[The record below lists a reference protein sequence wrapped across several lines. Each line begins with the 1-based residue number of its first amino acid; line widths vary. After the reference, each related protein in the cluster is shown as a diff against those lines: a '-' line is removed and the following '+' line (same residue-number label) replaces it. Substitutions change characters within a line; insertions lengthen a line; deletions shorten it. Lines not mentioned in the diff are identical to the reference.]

1 MLWETGF
8 IEESDTMPQTVPRS
22 GCSPPSTSQGERA
35 VPASPADLQ
44 HLLRLLGAA
53 SPPEPM
59 LHSPPNPHNKPPPP
73 YPEDNSNTVLLDRL
87 YDFEGYLTP
96 SPSSDEGTIPTVALQ
111 PASPYSSLQPS
122 SPYSSLQPSS
132 PYNSLQ
138 PSSPYSSLQYNSPQ
152 VYIKEEPNRL
162 TVPEFASPYPLSP
175 SGSCVSYGSQNQYSS
190 PVPQHD
196 EYIDIEELLKENQ
209 ILQDSIQHNYITPKI
224 EVEERRDHILLRSA
238 LEDTTFQKRLNLRP
252 IPLELG
258 TVKMEESSGGDDA
271 LVAPDIDHV
280 LSMAIEQT
288 KRDVDNTCTVLGI
301 SPDPML
307 WSTGD
312 VKAWVMF
319 TLQHYNLP
327 MVPMENFTMEGA
339 ALVSLTEDEF
349 NQRAPQAGST
359 LYAQLEIWRTSQ
371 RSEHQNIS
379 TSPIPTPAGLPS
391 ADDMSEDEESETVNT
406 STSTAGGKAKTG
418 STHIHLW
425 QFLKELLASPHVH
438 GSAIRWLDRSSGV
451 FKIEDSVRVARLWG
465 KRKNRPAMNYDKLSR
480 SIRQYYKKGI
490 MKKTERSQR
499 LVYQF
504 CHPYCL

>member
-1 MLWETGF
+1 MLWETSF

-22 GCSPPSTSQGERA
+22 GCSPPSASQGERA
-35 VPASPADLQ
+35 VPGSPADLQ

-73 YPEDNSNTVLLDRL
+73 YPEDNTNNVFLERL
-87 YDFEGYLTP
+87 YDFEGYPTP
-96 SPSSDEGTIPTVALQ
+96 SPSSDEGSIPAVT
-111 PASPYSSLQPS
+111 
-122 SPYSSLQPSS
+122 
-132 PYNSLQ
+132 LQ
-138 PSSPYSSLQYNSPQ
+138 PSSPYSSLQYSPQ

-162 TVPEFASPYPLSP
+162 AVPGFASPYPLSP
-175 SGSCVSYGSQNQYSS
+175 SGSCVSYGSHNQYSS
-190 PVPQHD
+190 PVPQHE

-209 ILQDSIQHNYITPKI
+209 ILQESVQHSYITPKI
-224 EVEERRDHILLRSA
+224 EVEEPRDHILLRSA
-238 LEDTTFQKRLNLRP
+238 LEDTSFQKRLNLRP

-258 TVKMEESSGGDDA
+258 SVKMEESSGGDDS
-271 LVAPDIDHV
+271 LVAPDIDRV

-301 SPDPML
+301 SPDPMQ

-312 VKAWVMF
+312 VKSWVMF

-327 MVPMENFTMEGA
+327 MVPMENFTMDGA
-339 ALVSLTEDEF
+339 ALVALTEEEF
-349 NQRAPQAGST
+349 NHRAPQAGST

-371 RSEHQNIS
+371 GSDHQQLS
-379 TSPIPTPAGLPS
+379 ASPIPTPAGLPS
-391 ADDMSEDEESETVNT
+391 ADDMSDGLAKNQDLATDKIDEDSESAGTSATVG
-406 STSTAGGKAKTG
+406 GGKAKTG

-438 GSAIRWLDRSSGV
+438 GSAIRWLDRSNGV